1 MLILYALARPLL
13 APDTA
18 VLVNDTF
25 ATTDGSGFDH
35 CNDIQRNC
43 RTTEEIIY
51 SCIAVVFIC
60 IWVAIHPNIPRKFS
74 WSGREIVSNSEY
86 PAVRS
91 AVVTLQ
97 NILFMLLALIVPEL
111 IIMWAMQ
118 QWFAARA
125 IAKKYAE
132 KYNWTKTHGFFV
144 VMGGFALYDRKK
156 YLCTLEDK
164 EWFTKKDRAAAI
176 NIDGK
181 LEDVFIKGHL
191 KGDED
196 QLDFEEERQAG
207 EEGRQAVEEQADE
220 TEKLVIQEQAGEEQ
234 VVEEEESVGSTVY
247 RLPDGSAS
255 CLLELLL
262 QRELISVT
270 EDEIKDRGKS
280 DALSKFLAIGQTAWF
295 IVQCIARGVE
305 GISITNLEIL
315 TLAFAL
321 LNFGIYF
328 FWLDKPQRVRFPIKI
343 NYQNQSSKEGG
354 TARSVWDWFQAIGWE
369 IRSDWKNLHDLNYP
383 LLAITYPLWTLFI
396 QSRNLV
402 PGEPHYQ
409 SGLKKDPTRLYVPA
423 ISIAVILGA
432 IHCIPWAFTFPSHT
446 EQIMWRVCALVVTCF
461 PVMGMFL
468 LFIDDLYESTWGF
481 CLLIVGGIIGP
492 IFYGIARITLI
503 ILALMELRAL
513 PTSAHQTVEWSIL
526 IPHI

>member
-25 ATTDGSGFDH
+25 ATTDGSGFDR
-35 CNDIQRNC
+35 CGDIRSC

-60 IWVAIHPNIPRKFS
+60 IWVAIHPNIPRKFDDD
-74 WSGREIVSNSEY
+74 GDEDVSDSEY
-86 PAVRS
+86 PGVHS

-111 IIMWAMQ
+111 IIMWAMR
-118 QWFAARA
+118 QWLAARA
-125 IAKKYAE
+125 IARKYK

-144 VMGGFALYDRKK
+144 VMGGFALYDGDKF
-156 YLCTLEDK
+156 LHTLEDDEEFTMK
-164 EWFTKKDRAAAI
+164 EKAVAVK
-176 NIDGK
+176 ID
-181 LEDVFIKGHL
+181 EFIKVHL
-191 KGDED
+191 KSK
-196 QLDFEEERQAG
+196 
-207 EEGRQAVEEQADE
+207 EEQA
-220 TEKLVIQEQAGEEQ
+220 
-234 VVEEEESVGSTVY
+234 STASIVS
-247 RLPDGSAS
+247 RPEGPTSRLLPDRSEAS
-255 CLLELLL
+255 CMLEFLL
-262 QRELISVT
+262 QRKLISVT
-270 EDEIKDRGKS
+270 EDEIKDKGKS

-321 LNFGIYF
+321 LNFGTYF
-328 FWLDKPQRVRFPIKI
+328 FWLDKPQRVRFPVKINI
-343 NYQNQSSKEGG
+343 NYQSQSSQEGG
-354 TARSVWDWFQAIGWE
+354 TAGSIWDWFQAIGRE
-369 IRSDWKNLHDLNYP
+369 IGSDWKNLYDDHPLVVIPYP
-383 LLAITYPLWTLFI
+383 LITLFN
-396 QSRNLV
+396 QSADLTV
-402 PGEPHYQ
+402 GQSHYQ
-409 SGLKKDPTRLYVPA
+409 TGLKKDPWHLYVSV
-423 ISIAVILGA
+423 ISIAVIFGA

-446 EQIMWRVCALVVTCF
+446 EQIMWRVCALGVTCL
-461 PVMGMFL
+461 PVLGIVLISIILIIDEL
-468 LFIDDLYESTWGF
+468 LGSTW
-481 CLLIVGGIIGP
+481 CSELLGISIVISFP

-513 PTSAHQTVEWSIL
+513 PTSAHQTVEWTTL